1 MIGKDF
7 FRLRI
12 ARYICLSVLT
22 LLLATIVVP
31 AVANSIF
38 RPPSPR
44 QMLYLGRHASSH
56 NGGNPRKRL
65 APQDRTGSPT
75 LGGKSQSPP
84 SLGDL
89 GGCSAIYSTKNLCQH
104 TSTTPIVR
112 QTSNAQTYLEEG
124 KNRYQNGQFSEAVNA
139 FQKAAQAYQTQNE
152 PLNQALSLS
161 YLALAYQELGQWEE
175 AQKAIAQSLELS
187 QQAKDNNLVLA
198 RVLNTQGS
206 LQLARGQT
214 QAALDAWQEAEERY
228 NRAGDEVGKLG
239 SQINQ
244 AQALQ
249 NLGFY
254 RRSRSLLEQVRQQLQ
269 AQPDSSLKATGLRSL
284 GTTLQLVGD
293 LQGSKKVLEQSLTV
307 AKNISNREETSATL
321 FSLGNVTRALG
332 DTQAAIKFYQQV
344 ASTSA
349 NPLLQKEAQ
358 LNQLSLLIENEQW
371 SDVRLLL
378 PQIQSELS
386 TLTPSR
392 SAIYAGVNFADNLIK
407 IEIVGENGDSPLP
420 EPENSKIIDD
430 TAKILAKAIQ
440 DARTLQD
447 QRAESY
453 ALGTLGK
460 LYEQQQ
466 QWTDA
471 QNLTEQALQLS
482 QTINSTDITYQWQWQ
497 LARILEA
504 RGEIPNAIAANQEA
518 VNNLQLL
525 RTDLAA
531 INPDVQFSFRESV
544 EPIYRNLV
552 NLLLTSST
560 KTAKPSQNNLKQ
572 ARDVIESLQQAE
584 LENFF
589 RAACLEARP
598 KQIDELDRAAAVIYP
613 IILSDRLSV
622 ILAIPG
628 QPLDYYETQL
638 SQHNIET
645 TLEELFQSLNPAFSS
660 QIRLQKS
667 QQVYDWLIRP
677 AQTTLEKNKITTLV
691 FVLDGFLRNVPMT
704 ALYDGQKYL
713 IEDYRVAIAPGLQL
727 LEPQIL
733 EKERFTAVTAGVSES
748 NQGFSALPGVKVELS
763 EIATAV
769 PASQLLNQEFTRT
782 RFEQQIEETPA
793 PVVHLAT
800 HGQFSSNP
808 DETFVLAWD
817 APIKV
822 QEFQNLLR
830 SRQRGETNP
839 IELLVMSAC
848 QTAAGDKQA
857 SLGLAGMAVRSGAR
871 STIATLWAV
880 KDESTALLMTEF
892 YRELTATQLN
902 KSEALRQ
909 AQLSLLKSSKFQHP
923 FYWAPF
929 ILVGNWL

>member
-1 MIGKDF
+1 MIGKNF
-7 FRLRI
+7 FRMRSALPLRFAQSRLKFF
-12 ARYICLSVLT
+12 ARYICLSLLT
-22 LLLATIVVP
+22 LLLATIVIP
-31 AVANSIF
+31 AVA
-38 RPPSPR
+38 
-44 QMLYLGRHASSH
+44 QHSST
-56 NGGNPRKRL
+56 
-65 APQDRTGSPT
+65 A
-75 LGGKSQSPP
+75 
-84 SLGDL
+84 
-89 GGCSAIYSTKNLCQH
+89 
-104 TSTTPIVR
+104 PIVR
-112 QTSNAQTYLEEG
+112 QASNSQTYLEEG
-124 KNRYQNGQFSEAVNA
+124 KNRYQNGQFSDAVND
-139 FQKAAQAYQTQNE
+139 FKQAAQAYQTQKE

-161 YLALAYQELGQWEE
+161 YLSLAYQELGQWEE
-175 AQKAIAQSLELS
+175 AQLAIAQSLELS
-187 QQAKDNNLVLA
+187 QQAKDNNLILA
-198 RVLNTQGS
+198 RVLNVQGS

-214 QAALDAWQEAEERY
+214 QEALNSWQEAEEGY
-228 NRAGDEVGKLG
+228 EKAGDEVGRLG

-249 NLGFY
+249 NLGYY
-254 RRSRSLLEQVRQQLQ
+254 RRSRSLLEQVQQQLQ
-269 AQPDSSLKATGLRSL
+269 TQPDSSLKATGLRSL
-284 GTTLQLVGD
+284 GNALQLLGD
-293 LQGSKKVLEQSLTV
+293 LQSSKQVLEQSLTV
-307 AKNISNREETSATL
+307 AKNLSNPEETSATL
-321 FSLGNVTRALG
+321 FSLGNISRALG
-332 DTQAAIKFYQQV
+332 DTQAAIGFYQQA
-344 ASTSA
+344 ASTSV
-349 NPLLQKEAQ
+349 NPLLQQEAQ
-358 LNQLSLLIENEQW
+358 LNQLSLLIEKQQQ
-371 SDVRLLL
+371 SDIQILL
-378 PQIQSELS
+378 PQIQSKLP

-392 SAIYAGVNFADNLIK
+392 SAIYAQVNFVENLMK
-407 IEIVGENGDSPLP
+407 LESVAANGL
-420 EPENSKIIDD
+420 EETQTIDD
-430 TAKILAKAIQ
+430 TAKILAKAIE
-440 DARTLQD
+440 DARILQD
-447 QRAESY
+447 KRAESY

-460 LYEQQQ
+460 LYEQKQQ
-466 QWTDA
+466 EKDA
-471 QNLTEQALQLS
+471 QNLTEQALQLA
-482 QTINSTDITYQWQWQ
+482 QTINANDIVYQWQWQ
-497 LARILEA
+497 LARILET
-504 RGEIPNAIAANQEA
+504 RGDIPDAIAANQEA

-525 RTDLAA
+525 RTDLVA

-544 EPIYRNLV
+544 EPVYRNLV
-552 NLLLTSST
+552 KLLLTSST

-598 KQIDELDRAAAVIYP
+598 QQIDEIDRAAAVIYP

-638 SQHNIET
+638 SRSQIEM

-677 AQTTLEKNKITTLV
+677 AKTTLEKNNITTLV
-691 FVLDGFLRNVPMT
+691 FVLDGFLRNIPMT

-713 IEDYRVAIAPGLQL
+713 VENYRVAIAPGLQL
-727 LEPQIL
+727 LETQIL
-733 EKERFTAVTAGVSES
+733 EKEGFTAVTAGVSEA

-769 PASQLLNQEFTRT
+769 PANLLLNQEFTRV
-782 RFEQQIEETPA
+782 RLEKQIEETPA

-892 YRELTATQLN
+892 YRELAATQLN

-909 AQLSLLKSSKFQHP
+909 AQISLLKSPKFQHP

>member
-1 MIGKDF
+1 MIKKDF
-7 FRLRI
+7 FRGRI
-12 ARYICLSVLT
+12 ARYLCISILT
-22 LLLATIVVP
+22 LLLTTIVVP
-31 AVANSIF
+31 AVAQNS
-38 RPPSPR
+38 
-44 QMLYLGRHASSH
+44 
-56 NGGNPRKRL
+56 
-65 APQDRTGSPT
+65 
-75 LGGKSQSPP
+75 
-84 SLGDL
+84 
-89 GGCSAIYSTKNLCQH
+89 STV
-104 TSTTPIVR
+104 PIVR
-112 QTSNAQTYLEEG
+112 QKNNAQTFLEEG

-139 FQKAAQAYQTQNE
+139 FQKAAQTYQTQNE

-161 YLALAYQELGQWEE
+161 YLSLAYQELGQWEE
-175 AQKAIAQSLELS
+175 GQKAITLSLELS
-187 QQAKDNNLVLA
+187 QKAKDNNLVLA
-198 RVLNTQGS
+198 RVFNAQGS

-214 QAALDAWQEAEERY
+214 QEALDAWQEAEERY
-228 NRAGDEVGKLG
+228 NLVGDEVGRLG

-254 RRSRSLLEQVRQQLQ
+254 RKSRSLLEQVRQQLQ
-269 AQPDSSLKATGLRSL
+269 SQSDSSLKATGLRSL

-293 LQGSKKVLEQSLTV
+293 LKGSKQVLEYSLTV
-307 AKNISNREETSATL
+307 AKNLSNREETSATL
-321 FSLGNVTRALG
+321 LSLGNVTKALG
-332 DTQAAIKFYQQV
+332 DTQAAIEFYQQV
-344 ASTSA
+344 VSTSA
-349 NPLLQKEAQ
+349 NPLLKQEAR

-371 SDVRLLL
+371 SDIRLLL
-378 PQIQSELS
+378 PQIQSELP

-392 SAIYAGVNFADNLIK
+392 SAIYALVNFADNLIELK
-407 IEIVGENGDSPLP
+407 SVEANDNSPLL
-420 EPENSKIIDD
+420 EEKEQTIDD
-430 TAKILAKAIQ
+430 IAKILAKAVR
-440 DARTLQD
+440 DARNLQD
-447 QRAESY
+447 KRAESY

-466 QWTDA
+466 QWKDA
-471 QNLTEQALQLS
+471 KNLTEQALQLS

-531 INPDVQFSFRESV
+531 INTDVQFSFRDSV

-552 NLLLTSST
+552 KLLLTSST

-598 KQIDELDRAAAVIYP
+598 KQIDELDPDAAVIYP

-638 SQHNIET
+638 SQQSIET

-713 IEDYRVAIAPGLQL
+713 IENYRVAIAPGLQL

-733 EKERFTAVTAGVSES
+733 EKETFTAVTAGVSES

-892 YRELTATQLN
+892 YRELAETQLN

-909 AQLSLLKSSKFQHP
+909 AQISLLKSSKFQHP

>member
-1 MIGKDF
+1 MK
-7 FRLRI
+7 LE
-12 ARYICLSVLT
+12 SV
-22 LLLATIVVP
+22 A
-31 AVANSIF
+31 ANE
-38 RPPSPR
+38 
-44 QMLYLGRHASSH
+44 
-56 NGGNPRKRL
+56 
-65 APQDRTGSPT
+65 
-75 LGGKSQSPP
+75 
-84 SLGDL
+84 
-89 GGCSAIYSTKNLCQH
+89 
-104 TSTTPIVR
+104 PIV
-112 QTSNAQTYLEEG
+112 A
-124 KNRYQNGQFSEAVNA
+124 
-139 FQKAAQAYQTQNE
+139 
-152 PLNQALSLS
+152 
-161 YLALAYQELGQWEE
+161 QELE
-175 AQKAIAQSLELS
+175 SS
-187 QQAKDNNLVLA
+187 Q
-198 RVLNTQGS
+198 T
-206 LQLARGQT
+206 
-214 QAALDAWQEAEERY
+214 
-228 NRAGDEVGKLG
+228 
-239 SQINQ
+239 
-244 AQALQ
+244 
-249 NLGFY
+249 
-254 RRSRSLLEQVRQQLQ
+254 
-269 AQPDSSLKATGLRSL
+269 
-284 GTTLQLVGD
+284 
-293 LQGSKKVLEQSLTV
+293 
-307 AKNISNREETSATL
+307 
-321 FSLGNVTRALG
+321 
-332 DTQAAIKFYQQV
+332 
-344 ASTSA
+344 
-349 NPLLQKEAQ
+349 
-358 LNQLSLLIENEQW
+358 
-371 SDVRLLL
+371 
-378 PQIQSELS
+378 
-386 TLTPSR
+386 
-392 SAIYAGVNFADNLIK
+392 
-407 IEIVGENGDSPLP
+407 
-420 EPENSKIIDD
+420 IDD

-440 DARTLQD
+440 EARNLQD

-460 LYEQQQ
+460 LYEQKQ

-471 QNLTEQALQLS
+471 QTLTEQALKIA
-482 QTINSTDITYQWQWQ
+482 QTINANDIIYQWQWQ

-504 RGEIPNAIAANQEA
+504 RGDISDAIASNQEA

-525 RTDLAA
+525 RTDLVA

-552 NLLLTSST
+552 KLLLASST

-572 ARDVIESLQQAE
+572 ARDVIESLQLAE

-589 RAACLEARP
+589 REACLEARP
-598 KQIDELDRAAAVIYP
+598 KQIDEIDRAAAVIYP
-613 IILSDRLSV
+613 IILSDRLAV

-638 SQHNIET
+638 PKQNIDD
-645 TLEELFQSLNPAFSS
+645 TLEALFQALNPAFSS

-691 FVLDGFLRNVPMT
+691 FVLDGFLRNIPMT

-713 IEDYRVAIAPGLQL
+713 IENYRVAIAPGLQL

-733 EKERFTAVTAGVSES
+733 EKETFTAITAGVSEP
-748 NQGFSALPGVKVELS
+748 NQGFTALPGVKVELS
-763 EIATAV
+763 EIATEV
-769 PASQLLNQEFTRT
+769 QASQLLNQEFTRV

-857 SLGLAGMAVRSGAR
+857 TLGLAGMAVRSGAR

-892 YRELTATQLN
+892 YRELTETQLN

-909 AQLSLLKSSKFQHP
+909 AQISLLKSSKFQHP

>member
-7 FRLRI
+7 FRRRI
-12 ARYICLSVLT
+12 ARYLCLGVLT

-31 AVANSIF
+31 AVA
-38 RPPSPR
+38 
-44 QMLYLGRHASSH
+44 QHSS
-56 NGGNPRKRL
+56 
-65 APQDRTGSPT
+65 TV
-75 LGGKSQSPP
+75 
-84 SLGDL
+84 
-89 GGCSAIYSTKNLCQH
+89 
-104 TSTTPIVR
+104 PIVR
-112 QTSNAQTYLEEG
+112 QASNAQILLEDG
-124 KNRYQNGQFSEAVNA
+124 KNRYQNGQFSEAVND
-139 FQKAAQAYQTQNE
+139 FKQAAQAYQTQNE
-152 PLNQALSLS
+152 PLDRALSLS
-161 YLALAYQELGQWEE
+161 YLSLAYQELGQWDE

-198 RVLNTQGS
+198 RVLNAQGS

-214 QAALDAWQEAEERY
+214 QEALNAWQEAEERY
-228 NRAGDEVGKLG
+228 KQANDEVGRLG

-249 NLGFY
+249 SLGFY
-254 RRSRSLLEQVRQQLQ
+254 RRSRSLLEQVQQQLQ

-284 GTTLQLVGD
+284 GTALQLLGD
-293 LQGSKKVLEQSLTV
+293 LQGSQQVLEQSLTV
-307 AKNISNREETSATL
+307 AKNLSNREETSATL
-321 FSLGNVTRALG
+321 FSLGNTSRALG
-332 DTQAAIKFYQQV
+332 DTQTAIEFYQQV
-344 ASTSA
+344 ASTST
-349 NPLLQKEAQ
+349 NPLLQQEAQ
-358 LNQLSLLIENEQW
+358 LNQLNLAIENQRW

-378 PQIQSELS
+378 PQIQSKLA

-392 SAIYAGVNFADNLIK
+392 SAIYAWVNFADNLIK
-407 IEIVGENGDSPLP
+407 LESVAANEPIVAQELEKSQT
-420 EPENSKIIDD
+420 IDD

-440 DARTLQD
+440 EARNLQD

-460 LYEQQQ
+460 LYEQKQQ
-466 QWTDA
+466 QTDA
-471 QNLTEQALQLS
+471 QNLTEQGLKIA
-482 QTINSTDITYQWQWQ
+482 QTINANDIIYQWQWQ

-504 RGEIPNAIAANQEA
+504 RGEIRNAIASNQEA

-525 RTDLAA
+525 RTDLVA
-531 INPDVQFSFRESV
+531 INPDLQFSFRESV

-552 NLLLTSST
+552 KLLLTSST

-572 ARDVIESLQQAE
+572 ARDVIESLQLAE

-589 RAACLEARP
+589 REACLEARP
-598 KQIDELDRAAAVIYP
+598 KQIDEIDRAAAVIYP
-613 IILSDRLSV
+613 IILSDRLAV

-638 SQHNIET
+638 PKQKIED
-645 TLEELFQSLNPAFSS
+645 TLEELFQALNPAFSS

-691 FVLDGFLRNVPMT
+691 FVLDGFLRNIPMT

-713 IEDYRVAIAPGLQL
+713 IENYRVAIAPGLQL

-733 EKERFTAVTAGVSES
+733 EKETFTAVTAGVSEP
-748 NQGFSALPGVKVELS
+748 NQGFAALPGVKVELS
-763 EIATAV
+763 EIATEV
-769 PASQLLNQEFTRT
+769 PASQLLNQEFTRV
-782 RFEQQIEETPA
+782 RFEQQIEQTPA

-830 SRQRGETNP
+830 SRQRSKTNP

-857 SLGLAGMAVRSGAR
+857 TLGLAGMAVRSGAR

-892 YRELTATQLN
+892 YRELTETPLN

-909 AQLSLLKSSKFQHP
+909 AQISLLKSSKFQHP

>member
-1 MIGKDF
+1 MIKKDF
-7 FRLRI
+7 FRGRSHLTLI
-12 ARYICLSVLT
+12 ARYICISILT
-22 LLLATIVVP
+22 LLLTTIVVP
-31 AVANSIF
+31 SVA
-38 RPPSPR
+38 
-44 QMLYLGRHASSH
+44 QHSS
-56 NGGNPRKRL
+56 
-65 APQDRTGSPT
+65 TV
-75 LGGKSQSPP
+75 
-84 SLGDL
+84 
-89 GGCSAIYSTKNLCQH
+89 
-104 TSTTPIVR
+104 PIVR
-112 QTSNAQTYLEEG
+112 QTNDAQTFLEEG
-124 KNRYQNGQFSEAVNA
+124 KNRYQNGQFSEAVNG
-139 FQKAAQAYQTQNE
+139 FQKAAQTYQTQNE

-161 YLALAYQELGQWEE
+161 YLSLAYQELGQWEE
-175 AQKAIAQSLELS
+175 AQKAITQSLELS

-198 RVLNTQGS
+198 RVLNAQGS

-214 QAALDAWQEAEERY
+214 QEALDAWQEAEERY
-228 NRAGDEVGKLG
+228 KQAGDEVGRLG

-254 RRSRSLLEQVRQQLQ
+254 RKSRSLLEQVRQQLQ

-293 LQGSKKVLEQSLTV
+293 LKGSKQVLEESLTV

-321 FSLGNVTRALG
+321 FSLGNATKALG

-392 SAIYAGVNFADNLIK
+392 SAIYARVNFADNLIK
-407 IEIVGENGDSPLP
+407 IENVGANGNLPLS

-430 TAKILAKAIQ
+430 TANILAKAIQ
-440 DARTLQD
+440 DARTLRD
-447 QRAESY
+447 KRAESY

-466 QWTDA
+466 QWIDA

-552 NLLLTSST
+552 KLLLTSST

-589 RAACLEARP
+589 RAACLEASP
-598 KQIDELDRAAAVIYP
+598 KQIDEIDRAAAVIYP

-622 ILAIPG
+622 ILAISG

-638 SQHNIET
+638 PQQSIET

-733 EKERFTAVTAGVSES
+733 EKETFTAVTAGVSES

-892 YRELTATQLN
+892 YRELAETQLN

-909 AQLSLLKSSKFQHP
+909 AQISLLKSSKFQHP

>member
-7 FRLRI
+7 FRMRI

-22 LLLATIVVP
+22 LLFATIVVP
-31 AVANSIF
+31 AVA
-38 RPPSPR
+38 
-44 QMLYLGRHASSH
+44 QHSST
-56 NGGNPRKRL
+56 
-65 APQDRTGSPT
+65 A
-75 LGGKSQSPP
+75 
-84 SLGDL
+84 
-89 GGCSAIYSTKNLCQH
+89 
-104 TSTTPIVR
+104 PIV
-112 QTSNAQTYLEEG
+112 QQASNAQTFLEEG
-124 KNRYQNGQFSEAVNA
+124 KNRYQNGQFSEAVND
-139 FQKAAQAYQTQNE
+139 FQQAAQAYQTQSE
-152 PLNQALSLS
+152 PLNHALSLS
-161 YLALAYQELGQWEE
+161 YLSLAYQELGQWDE

-198 RVLNTQGS
+198 RVLNAQGS

-214 QAALDAWQEAEERY
+214 QEALNAWQEAEERY
-228 NRAGDEVGKLG
+228 KQANDEVGRLG

-249 NLGFY
+249 NLGLY
-254 RRSRSLLEQVRQQLQ
+254 RRSRSLLEQVQQQLQ
-269 AQPDSSLKATGLRSL
+269 TQPDSSLKATGLRSL
-284 GTTLQLVGD
+284 GTALQLLGD
-293 LQGSKKVLEQSLTV
+293 LQGSKQVLEQSLTV
-307 AKNISNREETSATL
+307 AKNLSNREETSATL
-321 FSLGNVTRALG
+321 FSLGNTSRALG
-332 DTQAAIKFYQQV
+332 DAQAAIEFYQQV
-344 ASTSA
+344 ASTST
-349 NPLLQKEAQ
+349 NSLLQQEAQ
-358 LNQLSLLIENEQW
+358 LNQLSLLIENQRW
-371 SDVRLLL
+371 SDVRRLL
-378 PQIQSELS
+378 PQIQSKLA

-392 SAIYAGVNFADNLIK
+392 SAIYAWVNFAENLMK
-407 IEIVGENGDSPLP
+407 LESVAANEPIVAQELES
-420 EPENSKIIDD
+420 SQTIDD

-440 DARTLQD
+440 EARNLQD

-460 LYEQQQ
+460 LYEQKQ

-471 QNLTEQALQLS
+471 QTLTEQALKIA
-482 QTINSTDITYQWQWQ
+482 QTINANDIIYQWQWQ

-504 RGEIPNAIAANQEA
+504 RGDISDAIASNQEA

-525 RTDLAA
+525 RTDLVA

-552 NLLLTSST
+552 KLLLASST

-572 ARDVIESLQQAE
+572 ARDVIESLQLAE

-589 RAACLEARP
+589 REACLEARP
-598 KQIDELDRAAAVIYP
+598 KQIDEIDRAAAVIYP
-613 IILSDRLSV
+613 IILSDRLAV

-638 SQHNIET
+638 PKQNIDD
-645 TLEELFQSLNPAFSS
+645 TLEALFQALNPAFSS

-691 FVLDGFLRNVPMT
+691 FVLDGFLRNIPMT

-713 IEDYRVAIAPGLQL
+713 IENYRVAIAPGLQL

-733 EKERFTAVTAGVSES
+733 EKETFTAITAGVSEP
-748 NQGFSALPGVKVELS
+748 NQGFTALPGVKVELS
-763 EIATAV
+763 EIATEV
-769 PASQLLNQEFTRT
+769 QASQLLNQEFTRV

-857 SLGLAGMAVRSGAR
+857 TLGLAGMAVRSGAR

-892 YRELTATQLN
+892 YRELTETQLN

-909 AQLSLLKSSKFQHP
+909 AQISLLKSSKFQHP

>member
-1 MIGKDF
+1 MVWKGF
-7 FRLRI
+7 SRWRLPWGQQQSRSRLKLI
-12 ARYICLSVLT
+12 SRYICLSVLT
-22 LLLATIVVP
+22 LLLTTIVVP
-31 AVANSIF
+31 AVAQHS
-38 RPPSPR
+38 
-44 QMLYLGRHASSH
+44 L
-56 NGGNPRKRL
+56 
-65 APQDRTGSPT
+65 TGS
-75 LGGKSQSPP
+75 
-84 SLGDL
+84 
-89 GGCSAIYSTKNLCQH
+89 
-104 TSTTPIVR
+104 IVR
-112 QTSNAQTYLEEG
+112 QASNAQTFLEEG
-124 KNRYQNGQFSEAVNA
+124 KNRYQNGQFFEAVNE
-139 FQKAAQAYQTQNE
+139 FQKAAQTYQTQNE

-161 YLALAYQELGQWEE
+161 YLSLAYQELGQWEE

-187 QQAKDNNLVLA
+187 QQAKDNNLILA
-198 RVLNTQGS
+198 KVLNAQGS
-206 LQLARGQT
+206 LQLAKGHT
-214 QAALDAWQEAEERY
+214 QEALTSWQEAEERY
-228 NRAGDEVGKLG
+228 KQAQDEVGRLG

-249 NLGFY
+249 SLGFY

-269 AQPDSSLKATGLRSL
+269 TQPDSSLKATGLRSL
-284 GTTLQLVGD
+284 GTALQLLGD
-293 LQGSKKVLEQSLTV
+293 LQESKRVLEQSLTV
-307 AKNISNREETSATL
+307 TKNLSNREETSATL
-321 FSLGNVTRALG
+321 FNLGNITRALG
-332 DTQAAIKFYQQV
+332 DTQAAIEFYQQV
-344 ASTSA
+344 STTSA
-349 NPLLQKEAQ
+349 NPLLKQEAQ
-358 LNQLSLLIENEQW
+358 LNQLSLLIEDRRW

-378 PQIQSELS
+378 PQIQSELT

-392 SAIYAGVNFADNLIK
+392 SAIYAWVNFAENLMK
-407 IEIVGENGDSPLP
+407 LESVGGNGLSPLP
-420 EPENSKIIDD
+420 ELENSQTSDD

-440 DARTLQD
+440 EARRLQD

-460 LYEQQQ
+460 LYEQKQQ
-466 QWTDA
+466 KTDA
-471 QNLTEQALQLS
+471 QNLTEQALQLA
-482 QTINSTDITYQWQWQ
+482 QTINANDIIYQWQWQ

-504 RGEIPNAIAANQEA
+504 RGDIRDAIAANQEA

-525 RTDLAA
+525 RTDLVA
-531 INPDVQFSFRESV
+531 INPDVQFSFSESV

-552 NLLLTSST
+552 KLLLTSST

-589 RAACLEARP
+589 REACLEARP
-598 KQIDELDRAAAVIYP
+598 KQIDEIDRAAAVIYP
-613 IILSDRLSV
+613 IILSDRLAV

-638 SQHNIET
+638 SQQKIDD

-660 QIRLQKS
+660 TIRLQKS
-667 QQVYDWLIRP
+667 EQVYDWLIRP

-691 FVLDGFLRNVPMT
+691 FVLDGFLRNIPMT

-713 IEDYRVAIAPGLQL
+713 VENYRVAIAPGLQL

-733 EKERFTAVTAGVSES
+733 EKETFTAVTAGVSEE
-748 NQGFSALPGVKVELS
+748 NQGFAALPGVKVELS
-763 EIATAV
+763 EIATEV
-769 PASQLLNQEFTRT
+769 PASLLLNQEFTRV
-782 RFEQQIEETPA
+782 RFERQIEETPA

-830 SRQRGETNP
+830 SRQRGESNP

-857 SLGLAGMAVRSGAR
+857 TLGLAGMAVRSGAR

-892 YRELTATQLN
+892 YRELTETQLN

-909 AQLSLLKSSKFQHP
+909 AQISLLKSSKFQHP